1 MRIES
6 VIIENIRSHVKTTVR
21 FSKGFNCLVGGLGA
35 GKTSIL
41 YAIDFALFGEPLGRS
56 YDYLLREGANYG
68 KVILKFVEGG
78 KEYAIWRGLRRR
90 GDKISH
96 DPELLKLFE
105 GSKLIAETKNEA
117 VIEQLKSI
125 TGLDKDIFRNIVWIR
140 QERLKEI
147 LDMAPSDRQRVLDQL
162 FGISDYE
169 TSWANIRSI
178 QKWYESEL
186 ENLSKDPEVVGAREV
201 RERYDEAVRELVTKE
216 AEIEDAKKRLA
227 EAEAKL
233 RETSARLGELMELRR
248 RSDEL
253 RAKEMEL
260 KSRISALENV
270 YMRLMSDVKER
281 KRKISELEGRLETLL
296 SQEGIFRR
304 RLTELGFQADMT
316 LQSLQA
322 YINAI
327 VGQISSIRGEEEGVR
342 SEIKRISQRLSS
354 LAMENKCPLCLQP
367 LPPEYKE
374 GLMKRF
380 YDEIANYKQQ
390 LNELDKNA
398 KELERLRST
407 LFTIFSSLQ
416 SIIPKREEIV
426 RQIEDEKK
434 ALNKIVEEMRVKE
447 IELNEVRRQLE
458 ETLSMIAGFDYSALE
473 EAQKRY
479 NEAFEEYSNI
489 KSRVQILETQRSEI
503 VNRLNNLKWR
513 LDMAQKKMERLEK
526 VKRILTFIEEA
537 RTAYR
542 SIQPR
547 IRSDF
552 VKYLEKL
559 VQQILDELMGPEKPP
574 LSVSIDESYTP
585 IMRGE
590 EGYER
595 GAHNLSGGERTF
607 LAIAYRLGVG
617 QIIMHLKSGRG
628 LSILILDEPTESLGR
643 EDGSIDKL
651 AEMLSR
657 LKSIEQIIAVTH
669 SEAFAEKADYVIRVD
684 KREGRSIIVE
694 EALG

>member
-6 VIIENIRSHVKTTVR
+6 VIIENIRSHAKTTVK
-21 FSKGFNCLVGGLGA
+21 FSEGFNCLVGGLGA

-56 YDYLLREGANYG
+56 YDYLLREGADYG
-68 KVILKFVEGG
+68 RVILKFVEGG
-78 KEYAIWRGLRRR
+78 KEYTVWRGLRRR

-96 DPELLKLFE
+96 DPESLKLFE

-125 TGLDKDIFRNIVWIR
+125 TGLDKDIFRNIIWIR

-169 TSWANIRSI
+169 TSWANIRSA

-186 ENLSKDPEVVGAREV
+186 ENLSKDPDIVSAKEI
-201 RERYDEAVRELVTKE
+201 RERYDEAVRELAIKE
-216 AEIEDAKKRLA
+216 AEMEDAKKKLV

-233 RETSARLGELMELRR
+233 REASTRLGELMELRR

-260 KSRISALENV
+260 KSRIGALENV
-270 YMRLMSDVKER
+270 YARLTSDVKER

-296 SQEGIFRR
+296 NQEGILRR
-304 RLTELGFQADMT
+304 RLAELGFQADMT

-342 SEIKRISQRLSS
+342 SEIKKISQRLSS
-354 LAMENKCPLCLQP
+354 LAMESKCPLCLQP

-374 GLMKRF
+374 SLMKRF
-380 YDEIANYKQQ
+380 YDEISNYKQQ

-398 KELERLRST
+398 KELEHLRST
-407 LFTIFSSLQ
+407 LFTMFSSLQ

-434 ALNKIVEEMRVKE
+434 ALNKIVEEMRVRE
-447 IELNEVRRQLE
+447 MELKEVRRQLE
-458 ETLSMIAGFDYSALE
+458 ETLSMMAGFDYSALE

-479 NEAFEEYSNI
+479 NETFEEYSNI
-489 KSRVQILETQRSEI
+489 KSKVQVLEAQRSEI
-503 VNRLNNLKWR
+503 MNRLNNLKWR

-537 RTAYR
+537 RIAYR

-559 VQQILDELMGPEKPP
+559 IQQILDELMGPEKPP

-585 IMRGE
+585 IIRGE

-669 SEAFAEKADYVIRVD
+669 SEAFAEKADYVVRVE
-684 KREGRSIIVE
+684 KKEGRSIIVE
-694 EALG
+694 ALG

>member
-21 FSKGFNCLVGGLGA
+21 FSEGFNCLVGGLGA

-694 EALG
+694 ETLG